1 MAEAKNIE
9 SFKWGKKR
17 GIGGRNKAVQFYE
30 SFTYDGLDYTLYD
43 SVYLYKED
51 QPLPY
56 IGKLIKIWENP
67 DKAKWVKV
75 LWFFRP
81 SEISVHLVDES
92 TEPNEVFLAS
102 GEGKGLANVNPLATI
117 SGKCNVV
124 CISKDRRNPQPSDQD
139 LQMADFVFYRTFDVE
154 QCIIGDK
161 FVDKIAGIDVKF
173 IFNQM
178 CSLKHSP
185 IHNSVADDTCAGET
199 AKAISKENEDLKVD
213 EKLKS
218 TENLGELDERSHKKV
233 KLDCSVKVS
242 NEKNKNGLTPNR
254 DSDRNDSED
263 KSRCGTNPNG
273 TSENSSTE
281 PKVDDE
287 LTKPSSRH
295 PNDGIETDGDE
306 ASEVADRADFV
317 SGVLQFPP
325 AFLSFCLSLGTWSS
339 NAHQGKDHWG

>member
-1 MAEAKNIE
+1 
-9 SFKWGKKR
+9 
-17 GIGGRNKAVQFYE
+17 
-30 SFTYDGLDYTLYD
+30 
-43 SVYLYKED
+43 
-51 QPLPY
+51 
-56 IGKLIKIWENP
+56 
-67 DKAKWVKV
+67 
-75 LWFFRP
+75 
-81 SEISVHLVDES
+81 
-92 TEPNEVFLAS
+92 
-102 GEGKGLANVNPLATI
+102 
-117 SGKCNVV
+117 
-124 CISKDRRNPQPSDQD
+124 
-139 LQMADFVFYRTFDVE
+139 MADFVFYRTFDVE

-254 DSDRNDSED
+254 DSDRNDSEEKSRCGSNPNGISENSSNDSED

-287 LTKPSSRH
+287 LTKHSCRSTDASSEDKTRCATHPNGTSEISSTETKVDDELTKHSCKSTNASSSRH